1 MHLLSGVDTPG
12 ERITRERV
20 IGYLQSLEGCGN
32 ATQTIMAR
40 LQELY
45 EAALVM
51 DPRQD
56 WQWIRNIAAIVRSR
70 HIPARDK
77 RSRIVGDEQ
86 LVDLGFSLIEGAEA
100 ENTDRRR
107 ALAYRDGL
115 LIALLALRPAMRRRG
130 SRHLPTDRY
139 GGRLA
144 TDSGL

>member
-1 MHLLSGVDTPG
+1 MARRCSAAPVMHFYSGRPMHLLSGVDTPG

-56 WQWIRNIAAIVRSR
+56 WQWIRNIAAIVRGR

-86 LVDLGFSLIEGAEA
+86 LVDLGFSLIEGAEGRNLRA
-100 ENTDRRR
+100 ASVSGSTRETGKCVDR
-107 ALAYRDGL
+107 
-115 LIALLALRPAMRRRG
+115 P
-130 SRHLPTDRY
+130 
-139 GGRLA
+139 
-144 TDSGL
+144 